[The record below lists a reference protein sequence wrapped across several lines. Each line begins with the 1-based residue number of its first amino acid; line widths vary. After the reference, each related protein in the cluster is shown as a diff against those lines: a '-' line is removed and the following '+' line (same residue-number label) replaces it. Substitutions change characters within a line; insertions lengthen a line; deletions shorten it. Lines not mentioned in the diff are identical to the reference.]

1 MSENT
6 ETKSAANI
14 INGPLN
20 SFIESIASMSPE
32 HLAQRRKTAEE
43 FERRKSESWVMGIL
57 SDSRAPKRQLYH
69 SNLDRSGEWAIAEKR
84 ITGKLGS
91 GCLIALV
98 GSRGCGKTQLAVEAI
113 RHCANKG
120 KRGRYC
126 TATEFFMEV
135 KATYGNE
142 SRSEK
147 NVLDEFSRPLLL
159 VIDEIGQRSESEWEN
174 RLLFELLNRRYNAL
188 KDTLL
193 ISNQGVEEFTKS
205 MGPSL
210 ISRMVE
216 TGGLI
221 ECKWPSYRK

>member
-1 MSENT
+1 MNETT
-6 ETKSAANI
+6 EIKSAASI
-14 INGPLN
+14 LNGPLN
-20 SFIESIASMSPE
+20 SFIDAVASLSPE
-32 HLAQRRKTAEE
+32 HLTQRRKEAEE
-43 FERRKSESWVMGIL
+43 FHRRKNEGWIMGIL

-69 SNLDRSGEWAIAEKR
+69 SNLDRNGEWAIAEKR

-98 GSRGCGKTQLAVEAI
+98 GNRGCGKTQLAVEAI
-113 RHCANKG
+113 RFCANKG
-120 KRGRYC
+120 KRARYC

-159 VIDEIGQRSESEWEN
+159 VIDEVGQRSESEWEN

-193 ISNQGVEEFTKS
+193 ISNQTSDEFSKS

-210 ISRMVE
+210 VSRMVE

-221 ECKWPSYRK
+221 ECRWPTYRK